1 VLSAGDPPNV
11 GVGGITV
18 IVIGIDAHKYSHTAA
33 IVERSSGQVLA
44 DVTVAAGDEG
54 HLRLLELARGRDS
67 ERVWAIEDCRN
78 VTGALERFLL
88 RAGERAVRVHPKLM
102 ASERKVARRPGKSDV
117 IDATAVARAA
127 IREPELPVAY
137 LAGPEREIAWLVD
150 HRAQLVAERT
160 RVACRLRWLLHDL
173 DPGLQPPK
181 RGLGHAPALARL
193 DRALAGLQATAQVR
207 IGRRLIERLGQLNSQ
222 IAGLT
227 RELGPLVARRHALLL
242 AVPGCGVITAARL
255 IAEIAN
261 VARFGSDAKLASYAG
276 VAPVDASSGKQLR
289 HRLNR
294 AGNRQLNAALH
305 VIALTQARIHAPA
318 REYLARRRAEG
329 KTAKEG
335 LRALKRH
342 LARHIYRL
350 FTTIHGRGQQP
361 RLQVT
366 STPST
371 PCLT

>member
-1 VLSAGDPPNV
+1 M
-11 GVGGITV
+11 

-102 ASERKVARRPGKSDV
+102 ASERKLARRPGKSDV

-150 HRAQLVAERT
+150 HRAQLVGERT
-160 RVACRLRWLLHDL
+160 RVASRLRWLLHDL
-173 DPGLQPPK
+173 DPSLAPVK
-181 RGLGHAPALARL
+181 RGLSSAANLDKLDGKLAALDPIAQVRVGRRLVERLRELATQIDALARE
-193 DRALAGLQATAQVR
+193 LA
-207 IGRRLIERLGQLNSQ
+207 
-222 IAGLT
+222 
-227 RELGPLVARRHALLL
+227 PLVRRRHSVLL
-242 AVPGCGVITAARL
+242 AIPGCGVITAARL
-255 IAEIAN
+255 VAEIAN
-261 VARFGSDAKLASYAG
+261 IGRFRSDAKLASYAG
-276 VAPVDASSGKQLR
+276 VAPVDASSGRQQR

-294 AGNRQLNAALH
+294 YGNRQLNAALH
-305 VIALTQARIHAPA
+305 VIAVTQARIHPSTRA
-318 REYLARRRAEG
+318 YLARHKANG
-329 KTAKEG
+329 KTRKEA

-342 LARHIYRL
+342 IARTVYRL
-350 FTTIHGRGQQP
+350 FVAIHGRDNRP
-361 RLQVT
+361 LLEIT
-366 STPST
+366 SAPSAS
-371 PCLT
+371 CLT